1 MNDFAYNIFW
11 PWILDM
17 PCPKA
22 PIKRAEKRLH
32 PDDLTKDVEKTI
44 DKVFYNKKKRIFGIK
59 FANGD
64 VVTVRLFLE
73 MTRRYKSFKSLAA
86 KRPPSSGTIGLKLG
100 GNTGNYN
107 KLFKKLDTAEN
118 SEKA

>member
-64 VVTVRLFLE
+64 VVTVTCAKNDTWDAE
-73 MTRRYKSFKSLAA
+73 KAYLACLV
-86 KRPPSSGTIGLKLG
+86 KYYLG